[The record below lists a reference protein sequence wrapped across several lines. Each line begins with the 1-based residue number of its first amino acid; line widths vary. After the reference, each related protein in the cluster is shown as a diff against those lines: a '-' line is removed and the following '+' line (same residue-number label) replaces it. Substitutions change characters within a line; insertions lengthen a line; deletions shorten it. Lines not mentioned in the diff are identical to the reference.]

1 LAEKE
6 RPQLKRNLKLI
17 AALLSVWALFAC
29 ASGKGSPLKGAPP
42 APQADWV
49 YEKDAV
55 RLVFK
60 ADRELNLYNGV
71 HHALSVCVYQLKDPN
86 AFNQLGSDRN
96 GLYVLLGCET
106 FDPSVTS
113 FRRITVQP
121 GQELT
126 VTLDRAQASRYV
138 GIAAGYY
145 AIEREKIIRLAEI
158 PVEVKTSGFFF
169 RTQYAITAPLS
180 LNVVLG
186 PQAIQRVEAIP

>member
-1 LAEKE
+1 
-6 RPQLKRNLKLI
+6 
-17 AALLSVWALFAC
+17 
-29 ASGKGSPLKGAPP
+29 
-42 APQADWV
+42 
-49 YEKDAV
+49 
-55 RLVFK
+55 
-60 ADRELNLYNGV
+60 
-71 HHALSVCVYQLKDPN
+71 
-86 AFNQLGSDRN
+86 
-96 GLYVLLGCET
+96 
-106 FDPSVTS
+106 VTS

-169 RTQYAITAPLS
+169 RTQYAITAPLR

>member
-1 LAEKE
+1 M
-6 RPQLKRNLKLI
+6 KRNLKLM
-17 AALLSVWALFAC
+17 AVWLSALALFAC
-29 ASGKGSPLKGAPP
+29 ASGKDASSKGGAPIP
-42 APQADWV
+42 RADWS
-49 YEKDAV
+49 YEKDAI

-60 ADRELNLYNGV
+60 ADGDLNLYSGV

-96 GLYVLLGCET
+96 GLYVLLSCEA

-121 GQELT
+121 KQELSI
-126 VTLDRAQASRYV
+126 TLDRAQASRYV

-145 AIEREKIIRLAEI
+145 AIEREKIIRLVEI
-158 PVEVKTSGFFF
+158 PIQVKTSGFLG
-169 RTQYAITAPLS
+169 RTQYAIPAPLN

-186 PQAIQRVEAIP
+186 PQAIQKVEAIP

>member
-1 LAEKE
+1 
-6 RPQLKRNLKLI
+6 
-17 AALLSVWALFAC
+17 
-29 ASGKGSPLKGAPP
+29 
-42 APQADWV
+42 
-49 YEKDAV
+49 
-55 RLVFK
+55 
-60 ADRELNLYNGV
+60 
-71 HHALSVCVYQLKDPN
+71 LSVCVYQMKDPN

-121 GQELT
+121 KQELSI
-126 VTLDRAQASRYV
+126 TLDRAQASRYV

-145 AIEREKIIRLAEI
+145 AVEREKIIRLVEI
-158 PVEVKTSGFFF
+158 PIQVKTSGFLG
-169 RTQYAITAPLS
+169 RTQYAIPAPLN